1 MPMAQSTI
9 VFDTHE
15 AVRRLTSA
23 GVPEPQAEAHV
34 QLQAQLVE
42 QNFATK
48 TDIQVL
54 GLAGETLAAQLRK
67 EMADLLTEMTN
78 LRTDMANLRTDMANL
93 RTELK
98 DSINLSYRV
107 ILGAQIPI
115 AGVIIAAVKLF

>member
-67 EMADLLTEMTN
+67 EMADLLTEM
-78 LRTDMANLRTDMANL
+78 ANLRTDMANL